1 MFPLHDESAKHRKK
15 PYLTIVLIA
24 INVLIFILTFFS
36 ADFDTEIIWEYGA
49 IPNQISEGKSLLT
62 LITSMFLHG
71 GIMHLI
77 GNMWF
82 LWVFGDNI
90 EHRLGKIKYVLF
102 YFLTG
107 IIASLTH
114 VYTVSADLMH
124 IPTIGAS
131 GAISGIIGGYAILFP
146 KNRIRAFMWFLVFG
160 PIFFYLPAF
169 LYIGIWFFYQ
179 IIYVGTIT
187 PIAYMAHI
195 GGFVS
200 GIILIKLF
208 KKRKKIFKK

>member
-15 PYLTIVLIA
+15 PYFTIILIA
-24 INVLIFILTFFS
+24 INVLIFIFTFFS
-36 ADFDTEIIWEYGA
+36 ADFENEIIWEYGA
-49 IPNQISEGKSLLT
+49 IPDQILEGKSLLT

-71 GIMHLI
+71 GVMHLV

-90 EHRLGKIKYVLF
+90 EHHLGKIKYIIF

-107 IIASLTH
+107 IIAALIH
-114 VYTVSADLMH
+114 IYTIPAEYMN

-131 GAISGIIGGYAILFP
+131 GAISGILGGYAILFP
-146 KNRIRAFMWFLVFG
+146 KNRIRAFIWFYFR
-160 PIFFYLPAF
+160 PIFFYVPAF
-169 LYIGIWFFYQ
+169 IYVGIWFLYQ
-179 IIYVGTIT
+179 LLYLGTPT
-187 PIAYMAHI
+187 MIAYMAHI
-195 GGFVS
+195 GGFIS

-208 KKRKKIFKK
+208 KKRRKILKK